1 MCVRKEVIFTDEAF
15 EAEAEMTATEF
26 NEFHR
31 IVQVL
36 EETGTL
42 RAPFAEKIAGRENLF
57 AIRVRKG
64 GNYRVFYAY
73 DDGTSVWLLNGYEK
87 KTEDIPRREIHQAL
101 ALKRKYGL

>member
-1 MCVRKEVIFTDEAF
+1 MGKEVVFTDEAF
-15 EAEAEMTATEF
+15 EAEAEMNVIEF

-31 IVQVL
+31 IVQIL
-36 EETGTL
+36 EETGSL

-73 DDGTSVWLLNGYEK
+73 DDGTMVWLLNGYEK
-87 KTEDIPRREIHQAL
+87 KTESIPRREIQEAIR
-101 ALKRKYGL
+101 LKRKYGL